1 MASYQV
7 NAKWPRFFRRFSGI
21 VSNEKSWNLTNSS
34 WQKMQLRDVRLKES
48 KEMKNRNWHIKSQF
62 VSCWCFLIICTLYIG
77 TLQIVLIL
85 AFKKY
90 SNGFRSIKSPHLMQP
105 KRRTCEPAC
114 HTEGNYFSA
123 CLSFKLG
130 WSTLKNIQIRYLH
143 WFIFRIITDQN
154 FPKLINLCQK
164 VSLFRCSMFIR
175 SWLNNTYD
183 LLEFSMSTTSK
194 YFTRCRKSG
203 KMISKIPKLQTTF

>member
-1 MASYQV
+1 MY
-7 NAKWPRFFRRFSGI
+7 I
-21 VSNEKSWNLTNSS
+21 VHWNIADCINISLLKNIQMVSVVSS
-34 WQKMQLRDVRLKES
+34 L
-48 KEMKNRNWHIKSQF
+48 HI
-62 VSCWCFLIICTLYIG
+62 W
-77 TLQIVLIL
+77 
-85 AFKKY
+85 
-90 SNGFRSIKSPHLMQP
+90 QP

-183 LLEFSMSTTSK
+183 LLELSMSTTSK
-194 YFTRCRKSG
+194 YFTHCRKSG